1 MPYRVLIADPHQ
13 VMRSRVRTLFE
24 NAGWQV
30 VGEAANGKECVEQ
43 VEALAP
49 DLVVLE
55 LSMPLKNGVEAAAE
69 IRDIRPST
77 KLLMFTIH
85 DSEAVHEQILRAGVD
100 AVVVKPSSGAAL
112 LSAAAKVMG
121 PQS

>member
-1 MPYRVLIADPHQ
+1 MPHRVLIADPHQ
-13 VMRSRVRTLFE
+13 VMRSRVRSLFE

-43 VEALAP
+43 VEALSP

-69 IRDIRPST
+69 IRDFRPST

-85 DSEAVHEQILRAGVD
+85 DSKAIHEEILRAGID
-100 AVVVKPSSGAAL
+100 AVVVKSSSGAVL
-112 LSAAAKVMG
+112 LSVAAKIMDR
-121 PQS
+121 QS